1 VVSSLPSSLT
11 RAPVTAVE
19 EMAGAAG
26 LSAISRATGL
36 TRQTVLRILAEPQEA
51 YQRVAKW
58 EGGEVRQ
65 AI

>member
-1 VVSSLPSSLT
+1 
-11 RAPVTAVE
+11 VTAVE

-36 TRQTVLRILAEPQEA
+36 NQQTVLRILAEPQEA